1 MMGMDNDGSGN
12 GPFIKKSLTFSIMV
26 MVLLTSAVAIFG
38 DSPPT
43 STGYEAELNE
53 LLGGYYD
60 MTGSTSTNEEIWG
73 LTGIY
78 TPVGIDA
85 EGNNSSKRMV
95 LNDGWIAGDRVTS
108 YSPTQYNGASSLG
121 QGTFSHTVQYDTE
134 KKLYYYTNHG
144 EGLLD
149 IVNGT
154 ASSPS
159 DGTLYTNV
167 VMDTKHK
174 SNIFFTVGN
183 KQQEENGTF
192 WYNFSGYRYCFQ
204 PLTDYYYDTSTPIT
218 HTGTSLSLIWYQY
231 TSDSGISGQLVVS
244 GSGDSGVSYITAT
257 QIVQAYNSANYT
269 AKFQMAFNG
278 IIMNLYI
285 KLDVYAMTHGYSVED
300 CYTSGLWSIMVTSPS
315 TVVDSHSSTS
325 PFTLEKFVDVAIKL
339 LTFQSVDYGLTGIT
353 GIVASSIFTV
363 SMFTTMI
370 ALGLCGL
377 WPLMILA
384 AAVVAITSFFGISL
398 PFP

>member
-1 MMGMDNDGSGN
+1 MMGMDIDSSGN

-38 DSPPT
+38 ETPPT
-43 STGYEAELNE
+43 QTGYEAELNE

-60 MTGSTSTNEEIWG
+60 MTGSTATNEEIWG

-85 EGNNSSKRMV
+85 QGKDSNKRMV

-121 QGTFSHTVQYDTE
+121 QGIFSHTVQYDKE

-144 EGLLD
+144 SGLLD
-149 IVNGT
+149 IEDGT
-154 ASSPS
+154 AQSPS

-204 PLTDYYYDTSTPIT
+204 PLTDYYYNTSTPIT
-218 HTGTSLSLIWYQY
+218 HTDTSLSLIWYQY

-244 GSGDSGVSYITAT
+244 GSDSGVSYITAT

-278 IIMNLYI
+278 INMNLYI
-285 KLDVYAMTHGYSVED
+285 RLDVYAMTHGYSVED
-300 CYTSGLWSIMVTSPS
+300 CYTSGLWSVMVTSPS

-325 PFTLEKFVDVAIKL
+325 PFTLEKFVDVATKL

-377 WPLMILA
+377 WPLMILVA
-384 AAVVAITSFFGISL
+384 AIVAITSFFGISL

>member
-12 GPFIKKSLTFSIMV
+12 GPFVKRTLTYSIMV
-26 MVLLTSAVAIFG
+26 MVLLTSAITIFG
-38 DSPPT
+38 DTPPT
-43 STGYEAELNE
+43 NNGYESELNE

-60 MTGSTSTNEEIWG
+60 MTGSTTTTEEIWG

-78 TPVGIDA
+78 TPIGIDA
-85 EGNNSSKRMV
+85 QGNNSSARMV

-108 YSPTQYNGASSLG
+108 YTPTQYNGASSLG
-121 QGTFSHTVQYDTE
+121 QGIFGHTVQYDKD
-134 KKLYYYTNHG
+134 KKLYYYTDH
-144 EGLLD
+144 ESGLLD
-149 IVNGT
+149 ITDGT
-154 ASSPS
+154 ASKPS

-204 PLTDYYYDTSTPIT
+204 PLKDYHYNTSTPIT
-218 HTGTSLSLIWYQY
+218 HTDTSLSLIWYTY
-231 TSDSGISGQLVVS
+231 TTDSGISGQLVV
-244 GSGDSGVSYITAT
+244 GSDSGVSYITAT

-278 IIMNLYI
+278 INMNLYI
-285 KLDVYAMTHGYSVED
+285 KMDVYALTQGGYSIEQ
-300 CYTSGLWSIMVTSPS
+300 CYTAGLWSIMVTSPA
-315 TVVDSHSSTS
+315 TVVDSSSSSS
-325 PFTLEKFVDVAIKL
+325 PFTLNKFVDVATKL
-339 LTFQSVDYGLTGIT
+339 LTFQIADYGLTGIT
-353 GIVASSIFTV
+353 GTIASTVFTM
-363 SMFTTMI
+363 SMLTSMI

-384 AAVVAITSFFGISL
+384 AVVVAVTSFFGISIPL
-398 PFP
+398 P